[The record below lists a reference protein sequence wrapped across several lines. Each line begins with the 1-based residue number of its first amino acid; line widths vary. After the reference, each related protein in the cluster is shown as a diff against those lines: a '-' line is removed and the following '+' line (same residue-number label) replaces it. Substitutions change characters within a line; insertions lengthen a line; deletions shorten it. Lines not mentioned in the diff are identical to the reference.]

1 MDGPGEIEVIEPR
14 LRRLIDYWRSIAPG
28 PGLLPGK
35 EHFDPARIRDLLP
48 HLWLIDV
55 LQDGA
60 RLRYRYR
67 LVGTAIVG
75 SGSPVRP
82 GLILEET
89 SPATLLYDAVVR
101 ERRMDWRR
109 GPPLFQHSK
118 DVYELERAVLP
129 FAADGHR
136 VDLLVG
142 MTLFTWADGH
152 VY

>member
-1 MDGPGEIEVIEPR
+1 MGGDSESIEPR
-14 LRRLIDYWRSIAPG
+14 LLRLIDYWRSIAPG
-28 PGLLPGK
+28 TGLLPGRQ
-35 EHFDPARIRDLLP
+35 HFDPAQIRNLLP

-55 LQDGA
+55 LHDA
-60 RLRYRYR
+60 VRPRYRYR
-67 LVGTAIVG
+67 LVGTAIIQ

-82 GLILEET
+82 GLILEEA

-118 DVYELERAVLP
+118 EVHTLERAVLP
-129 FAADGHR
+129 FATDGLR